1 MLASMEEK
9 DVPLIVGLLLLHLKF
24 QTESLL
30 NSAVYDKCCRI
41 ILETKGSSALA
52 LAFMQLIDSEL
63 HPKRQ
68 ACVKAFFRYLWLLQS
83 QKAVTEL
90 DSIALA
96 TRFGTF
102 ILRPPSGQEPTLPR
116 VKLMGALAVL
126 IENFR
131 PASSG
136 SGSGSGK
143 SGRSSPPPSVVES
156 AATPPPMRK
165 DSSGPL
171 NLAAGMTIRAMPS
184 LSVSGVQVGEVA
196 RSAIVVLDSS
206 QRGLVKLR
214 ENVEK
219 EDDAAKLRELVKR
232 LKHLEQVVN
241 GRDGKLQPS
250 DYSI

>member
-1 MLASMEEK
+1 M
-9 DVPLIVGLLLLHLKF
+9 GLLLLHLKF

-30 NSAVYDKCCRI
+30 NSAVYDKCCKI
-41 ILETKGSSALA
+41 ILDTKGSSALA
-52 LAFMQLIDSEL
+52 SAFVQLIDGDL

-68 ACVKAFFRYLWLLQS
+68 ACVKAFFRYLWQLQS

-136 SGSGSGK
+136 SGK
-143 SGRSSPPPSVVES
+143 SGFAVVPPPRPSSPSPSVDAV
-156 AATPPPMRK
+156 TPPPARK
-165 DSSGPL
+165 DP
-171 NLAAGMTIRAMPS
+171 AMGMTIRAMPS
-184 LSVSGVQVGEVA
+184 LSVSGIQAGEVA
-196 RSAIVVLDSS
+196 KSAIVVLDSS
-206 QRGLVKLR
+206 QRGLAKLKDI
-214 ENVEK
+214 VEK
-219 EDDAAKLRELVKR
+219 EEDTAKLLELVKR
-232 LKHLEQVVN
+232 LKHLEQVVA
-241 GRDGKLQPS
+241 GRDGRQSLAG